1 MAQSFNNLF
10 SGDNQKIGS
19 DSSPYL
25 IGRVT
30 KVIYGPYL
38 QDGKTPDPDYKS
50 VADIGKIRY
59 VIANSAQQG
68 SNVSKGNALARP
80 AHSNILQL
88 PTQDEYVYLIPGP
101 SPKLNNQIGSTELYY
116 LHPFSMW
123 GSTHHNAFPD
133 LTEYSARMNASVAGY
148 QQSEQ
153 GTVNKPNQDSI
164 AYNLGNNYI
173 EKSNVKDLVPF
184 VGDLLLQGR
193 YDNSIRFGSSLKA
206 NRGSNA
212 WADSTN
218 DGDPIIIIRNGQGY
232 QSNTD
237 GFIPTV
243 EDINTDQSTIY
254 LTAGQRIDIKAIP
267 SQYPLSSWT
276 VVADTN
282 LATNIIVEMTPAPT
296 ANDTMS
302 PQSQDQ
308 NSLS

>member
-10 SGDNQKIGS
+10 GGDSHKSSG

-25 IGRVT
+25 IARVT

-38 QDGKTPDPDYKS
+38 EDGKTPDTDYKS

-68 SNVSKGNALARP
+68 SNVGRGNVLARP
-80 AHSNILQL
+80 AHSNIMQL
-88 PTQDEYVYLIPGP
+88 PTKDEYVYLIPGP
-101 SPKLNNQIGSTELYY
+101 SLKLNDQIGSIELYY
-116 LHPFSMW
+116 LHPFSLW

-133 LTEYSARMNASVAGY
+133 LVEYGAVMRASVTDY

-153 GTVNKPNQDSI
+153 GIVNKPNQNTT
-164 AYNLGNNYI
+164 AYNLGNGYV

-193 YDNSIRFGSSLKA
+193 YDNSIRFGSSLKT
-206 NRGSNA
+206 NIGSNE
-212 WADSTN
+212 WADSAN

-232 QSNTD
+232 QSNPD

-254 LTAGQRIDIKAIP
+254 LTAGQKINIKAIP
-267 SQYPLSSWT
+267 GSYPLFSWT
-276 VVADTN
+276 VVTDTDI
-282 LATNIIVEMTPAPT
+282 AANIIVEMTPVPS
-296 ANDTMS
+296 ANDTIS
-302 PQSQDQ
+302 PESQD
-308 NSLS
+308 NNNLS

>member
-10 SGDNQKIGS
+10 GGNTTRDSN

-25 IGRVT
+25 IARVT

-59 VIANSAQQG
+59 VLLNSAQQG

-101 SPKLNNQIGSTELYY
+101 SPKLNNQMGSTELYY
-116 LHPFSMW
+116 LHPFSLW

-133 LTEYSARMNASVAGY
+133 LAEYSNVMNASVANY

-153 GTVNKPNQDSI
+153 GITNKPNQDSI

-173 EKSNVKDLVPF
+173 EKSNIKDLIPF
-184 VGDLLLQGR
+184 VGDLILQGR

-206 NRGSNA
+206 NKGSNA

-254 LTAGQRIDIKAIP
+254 LTAGQRINIKAIP
-267 SQYPLSSWT
+267 AQYPLYSWN
-276 VVADTN
+276 VVADTDTT
-282 LATNIIVEMTPAPT
+282 TNIIVEMTPVPP
-296 ANDTMS
+296 ANDTIS
-302 PQSQDQ
+302 PQSQDK
-308 NSLS
+308 NNLS